1 MKQFK
6 LDKGA
11 RATRALRAS
20 SLASVAE
27 LAHRAHVLPASA
39 CIAVDRRAI
48 RARTRRRTS
57 EDQAME
63 EDSQLE

>member
-20 SLASVAE
+20 SLARVAE
-27 LAHRAHVLPASA
+27 LAHRAHVLPARA
-39 CIAVDRRAI
+39 RIGVDRRAI
-48 RARTRRRTS
+48 RARTRTS
-57 EDQAME
+57 GDQE
-63 EDSQLE
+63 LGKNPR